1 MRTAPRFFITG
12 TDTDVGKTRVT
23 SAIARALRTNGWP
36 TTVIKAVQTGM
47 HREEIGDAAL
57 SGALA
62 ECDFRE
68 LVRFRAA
75 ADPWSAANY
84 ALKKPPT
91 VADLAQGIEAV
102 EGAIVVEGSGGIA
115 VPLNERETIGDLAA
129 RCELPTVVV
138 VGLRLGCINHAILT
152 LEYLHARGI
161 SVTGLVLVDRF
172 GDVRPDYA
180 QEVESRLEAY
190 APTIATLVHERDV
203 VVSVDG
209 AAVRFAA
216 HPAFK
221 GSL

>member
-1 MRTAPRFFITG
+1 MSAAPRFFITG

-23 SAIARALRTNGWP
+23 AAIARALRANGWP
-36 TTVIKAVQTGM
+36 TTVIKAVQTGL

-68 LVRFRAA
+68 LIRFRAP
-75 ADPWSAANY
+75 ADPWSAAND

-91 VADLAQGIEAV
+91 VADLAQAIEAV
-102 EGAIVVEGSGGIA
+102 DGAIVVEGSGGIA
-115 VPLNERETIGDLAA
+115 VPLNERETIGDLAL
-129 RCELPTVVV
+129 RCALPTVVV

-152 LEYLHARGI
+152 LEYLRARDI
-161 SVTGLVLVDRF
+161 SVVGLVLVDRF
-172 GDVRPDYA
+172 GDVRADYA

-190 APTIATLVHERDV
+190 ASTIATLAHEPDV

-216 HPAFK
+216 SPAFK
-221 GSL
+221 GSV